1 MAPVDNPKVK
11 KAAMKNAKIWA
22 HLTGG
27 AWEVSW
33 RTTIP
38 LLDATLRLLH
48 ATLFHSTPPSPHP
61 TALAIFLTAVPQ
73 LTDEEP
79 RYSLVQEP
87 RSGRLRSGPAR
98 PRHPSADH
106 SCRLKGRCY
115 GSTSEE
121 TNSLPRLRPS
131 ARRWQ
136 VDIFPPSQASWGHS
150 GFERQ
155 GVREVVGTTIHR
167 SLVRQLKAL
176 GAACFVVRSAWP
188 SLSLP
193 SSPSSPIQKHHAPYR
208 PPAHPFTCCPLSGQ
222 GPILSTVRAGGP
234 LIGDDR
240 LR

>member
-1 MAPVDNPKVK
+1 MLVLAFGGDDATIGGGSAASAEAAEVAAVEDPKAK

-33 RTTIP
+33 RTPIP
-38 LLDATLRLLH
+38 LYATPHLLH
-48 ATLFHSTPPSPHP
+48 ATLFHSTPPFPHP
-61 TALAIFLTAVPQ
+61 TALATFVTAVPQ
-73 LTDEEP
+73 PIDEEP
-79 RYSLVQEP
+79 RYSLVQKP

-106 SCRLKGRCY
+106 NCRLKGRRN

-136 VDIFPPSQASWGHS
+136 VDIFPPSQASWGHG

-155 GVREVVGTTIHR
+155 GVR
-167 SLVRQLKAL
+167 
-176 GAACFVVRSAWP
+176 
-188 SLSLP
+188 
-193 SSPSSPIQKHHAPYR
+193 
-208 PPAHPFTCCPLSGQ
+208 
-222 GPILSTVRAGGP
+222 
-234 LIGDDR
+234 
-240 LR
+240 